1 MKNKGVTIVI
11 GSFNRK
17 RFLQLSINSLRAEL
31 NNCGFPQEIIVVDG
45 GSTDG
50 SLKWLVQQKDII
62 TIAQHNRGNWRGKP
76 IIRRSWGYFMNLG
89 FKCAQGKYVCM
100 ISDDCLVVPGAIKNG
115 YALFEEELA
124 KGHKVGAVAFYWRN
138 WPKQKQ
144 YAIGLTLGEKM
155 FVNHGLYLN
164 RALSEVN
171 YLDEEMYH
179 FYHADGDVCLKMWQQ
194 GYSVIASSDSYIE
207 HYSHAKPLVRRSNT
221 QKQQQDWQNYL
232 NKWKNIFYDEQ
243 KNNTG
248 GALEKYHED
257 LQHTANKFLYIGWPD
272 IILRKIVKCLI
283 KIVRRARGAGSNR

>member
-1 MKNKGVTIVI
+1 MKNKGVTIVM

-62 TIAQHNRGNWRGKP
+62 TIVQHNRGNWRGKP
-76 IIRRSWGYFMNLG
+76 IVRRSWGYFMNLG

-138 WPKQKQ
+138 WPEQKQ
-144 YAIGLTLGEKM
+144 YAIRLTLGEKM

-164 RALSEVN
+164 RALSAVN

-194 GYSVIASSDSYIE
+194 GYSVIASSDSYIV
-207 HYSHAKPLVRRSNT
+207 HYGHAKPLVRRSNT
-221 QKQQQDWQNYL
+221 QKQQRDWQNYL

-243 KNNTG
+243 KNNIDGT
-248 GALEKYHED
+248 LEKYHED
-257 LQHTANKFLYIGWPD
+257 PWHTANKYLFIGWPD

-283 KIVRRARGAGSNR
+283 KIVRRARGAGSNQ